1 MIPVAK
7 LLGIKASNGKA
18 WGKWLGQGFGGFL
31 CLPLE
36 MTHRVSE
43 KWSRVRSAVWYKL
56 RHGDIL
62 KQLEMRASKSACF
75 EKCVLNTSI
84 HWEAS
89 DCREFDQGSWVTR
102 DCRAAKSP
110 CFDSWNLVNLPRFRR
125 WLQSVLSLRLKQI
138 CKSYFPGLN
147 RRIWQVFISSLW
159 PKSTQCSLR
168 LTWCFLRFSGSF
180 TLCSDL
186 VFVFK
191 IWTP

>member
-1 MIPVAK
+1 MWIPTMIPVAK
-7 LLGIKASNGKA
+7 VPGISGIKASNGKA

-110 CFDSWNLVNLPRFRR
+110 CMLRLVKSRESSAFPTMVAVRRLETPIETDLPGFARICQDSTVVFGKSLSALSG
-125 WLQSVLSLRLKQI
+125 QSLR
-138 CKSYFPGLN
+138 SAVYA
-147 RRIWQVFISSLW
+147 
-159 PKSTQCSLR
+159 
-168 LTWCFLRFSGSF
+168 
-180 TLCSDL
+180 
-186 VFVFK
+186 
-191 IWTP
+191 